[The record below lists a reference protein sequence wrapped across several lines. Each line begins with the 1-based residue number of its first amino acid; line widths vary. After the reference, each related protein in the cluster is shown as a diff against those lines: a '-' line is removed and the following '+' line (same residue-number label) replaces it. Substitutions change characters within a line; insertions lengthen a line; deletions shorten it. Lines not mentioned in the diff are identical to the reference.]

1 MFGMGHVRANYSLGL
16 VESDLGRIVVR
27 LRAYKVLLVSHVR
40 LDWILF
46 VSLVQGFSYEQRDAV

>member
-16 VESDLGRIVVR
+16 VESDLGRVVVR

-46 VSLVQGFSYEQRDAV
+46 VSLV